1 MHTPLCKH
9 AGGPM
14 EAYVERAIDLGLRE
28 VGFSDHNPLPD
39 GRSANVRMSE
49 AELAYYVERVTELRY
64 RYRGKINVMLG
75 LEVDYVE
82 GLEDYLQ
89 KQIAAY
95 PWDYI
100 IGSIHFLDN
109 ACREPS
115 WPRQYAG
122 DGHELYTRYFELVR
136 RMVRSGF
143 CDIVAHFDVVK
154 RSGHLPGEREADDV
168 ARTLQE
174 IKDAGLCMEINTSGY
189 RHAELPEP
197 QPYPMLPIVEQ
208 SLALGIPLTV
218 NSDAHL
224 PEQVGM
230 QFGTVERFLKRK
242 GGRELA
248 QFAQR
253 KREMYSL

>member
-1 MHTPLCKH
+1 MP
-9 AGGPM
+9 
-14 EAYVERAIDLGLRE
+14 
-28 VGFSDHNPLPD
+28 
-39 GRSANVRMSE
+39 
-49 AELAYYVERVTELRY
+49 
-64 RYRGKINVMLG
+64 
-75 LEVDYVE
+75 
-82 GLEDYLQ
+82 
-89 KQIAAY
+89 
-95 PWDYI
+95 
-100 IGSIHFLDN
+100 
-109 ACREPS
+109 
-115 WPRQYAG
+115 G
-122 DGHELYTRYFELVR
+122 DG
-136 RMVRSGF
+136 
-143 CDIVAHFDVVK
+143 
-154 RSGHLPGEREADDV
+154 EADDI

-248 QFAQR
+248 KFVQR
-253 KREMYSL
+253 KREMYEF